1 MTPSSSDKNRI
12 FTEIEERVRYS
23 EIDQM
28 GIAHNRVY
36 FDWFELGRTE
46 FCRKKKITYRDIEA
60 QGYYLVVAES
70 FCRFRKPLRYDERFL
85 IRTSLDEMTPKRAVF
100 YYELRSKKERT
111 LIATGYSVHV
121 VTDKNALICSLPKD
135 IVEKLKS

>member
-1 MTPSSSDKNRI
+1 
-12 FTEIEERVRYS
+12 
-23 EIDQM
+23 M

>member
-60 QGYYLVVAES
+60 QGYYLVVAE
-70 FCRFRKPLRYDERFL
+70 
-85 IRTSLDEMTPKRAVF
+85 VF